1 MDSSSEFSSES
12 DPYHD
17 SDNYDMDP
25 DYVLESESGN
35 KNGRKCFI
43 KLLSNAYSVTDHDKE
58 QDEEINKASTSGI
71 NQTPISKHV
80 TAGDNSSSSTEEEH
94 FNLSFG
100 YPRSDTCATCDLLKI
115 QLDAASTDELKQQL
129 KVQKDVHLRK
139 AQALYDDLKEKTEM
153 ARTNETVETICFDYQ
168 QNLPVPVLTT
178 EGYILC

>member
-1 MDSSSEFSSES
+1 MHELYLQKCEPEQYSLIES
-12 DPYHD
+12 HEKAKPKVT
-17 SDNYDMDP
+17 YD
-25 DYVLESESGN
+25 YYY
-35 KNGRKCFI
+35 RYF
-43 KLLSNAYSVTDHDKE
+43 T
-58 QDEEINKASTSGI
+58 
-71 NQTPISKHV
+71 
-80 TAGDNSSSSTEEEH
+80 EH

-139 AQALYDDLKEKTEM
+139 AQAFYDDLKEKTEM

-178 EGYILC
+178 GDIFYARQIS